1 MPEVAWQYLKAS
13 LQDEVE
19 ERGKT
24 DRGKGEEE
32 KGKTVEGRVQIMR
45 QVVLVILLSP
55 EAWIPC
61 GRSCTAFLRP

>member
-32 KGKTVEGRVQIMR
+32 KGKTVERWVQD
-45 QVVLVILLSP
+45 QVVLVILLSL